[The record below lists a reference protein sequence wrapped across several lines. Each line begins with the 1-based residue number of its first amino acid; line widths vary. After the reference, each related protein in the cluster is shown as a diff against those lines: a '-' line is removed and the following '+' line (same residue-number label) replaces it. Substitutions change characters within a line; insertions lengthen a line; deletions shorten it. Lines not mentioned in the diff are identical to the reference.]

1 MFENGEF
8 MRYFLFTLLGLV
20 GLFFAYILLI
30 IISAA
35 FVKKHEYEKNS
46 RYYRFLLHS
55 STFIGMRMIRIKEHV
70 SGIEK
75 IPEDSR
81 FLLVCNHRSKF
92 DPIITWDILRKRD
105 IAFISKPEN
114 FSVPVYGNL
123 IRKCCF
129 MGINREDPR
138 EALATLKKA
147 ADLMIKDEVS
157 VGVYPEGTRNYG
169 EELLPFHNGVFK
181 AAQIANVPIVVA
193 AMRGTDDIRK
203 NAPWKRSHVYF
214 DVIEV
219 LDADYVK
226 NTRTAEIGARV
237 KNDMESILNKGK
249 DT

>member
-1 MFENGEF
+1 MK
-8 MRYFLFTLLGLV
+8 YVLYILLGLL

-30 IISAA
+30 IVSAA
-35 FVKKHEYEKNS
+35 FVKKHEYEKDS

-55 STFIGMRMIRIKEHV
+55 STFIGMRLIGIKEHTN
-70 SGIEK
+70 GLEK
-75 IPEDSR
+75 IPKDSR

-92 DPIITWDILRKRD
+92 DPILTWDILRDRD

-138 EALATLKKA
+138 LALTTLKKA
-147 ADLMIKDEVS
+147 AELMKRGEVS

-169 EELLPFHNGVFK
+169 DELLPFHNGVFK
-181 AAQIANVPIVVA
+181 SAQLAGVPIVVV

-203 NAPWKRSHVYF
+203 KAPWKRSDVYF

-219 LDADYVK
+219 LDANYVK
-226 NTRTAEIGARV
+226 NTRTTEIGERV
-237 KNDMESILNKGK
+237 RKDIESVMEKRK